1 MAAAEAAAQ
10 PEPGSEDG
18 ASSAGTE
25 RRGPGTWP
33 GSPAPVHAG
42 KRGERPPR
50 PAPRRPH
57 GGAAPAAAGRGERRG
72 AAAGLSP
79 WGGREADLY
88 IYMYNSEYNIYY
100 MYVILCFGGQQ
111 LENLHQLVETV
122 QQRL

>member
-1 MAAAEAAAQ
+1 MFMAAAEAAAQ

-50 PAPRRPH
+50 PRPAPPSRRGRPGSRGP
-57 GGAAPAAAGRGERRG
+57 GGAEGSCRGIQPFWAAEQLICRYIIANIICIT
-72 AAAGLSP
+72 
-79 WGGREADLY
+79 LY
-88 IYMYNSEYNIYY
+88 VYFLMF
-100 MYVILCFGGQQ
+100 CRP
-111 LENLHQLVETV
+111 TV
-122 QQRL
+122 

>member
-1 MAAAEAAAQ
+1 MAARWDRSPVRRKMFMAAAEAAAQ

-50 PAPRRPH
+50 PAPPSRRGRPGSRGPGRAEGSGRGTQPLRRP
-57 GGAAPAAAGRGERRG
+57 R
-72 AAAGLSP
+72 S
-79 WGGREADLY
+79 
-88 IYMYNSEYNIYY
+88 
-100 MYVILCFGGQQ
+100 
-111 LENLHQLVETV
+111 
-122 QQRL
+122 